1 MQAVTREP
9 LSVRATQAAARQ
21 WPVLLPFDHRV
32 EWEMLVQA
40 RPNLLL
46 DGSTSD
52 TSAMLSALKPH
63 LRQPIIQYDPN
74 TGGPVPQPKEG
85 TLVLV
90 GVDKLGTNQQ
100 KQMLRWLNQFNDRA
114 PVQVVSTTS
123 EPLFSMVE
131 AGAFLDNLYYR
142 LNIVRIDLATSSY
155 S

>member
-9 LSVRATQAAARQ
+9 LSVRAKQADARQ
-21 WPVLLPFDHRV
+21 FPMFLPVDHRP

-46 DGSTSD
+46 DGSASATSE
-52 TSAMLSALKPH
+52 MLGALNPH

-90 GVDKLGTNQQ
+90 EVARLGANQQ
-100 KQMLRWLNQFNDRA
+100 KQMLQWLNQFNGRA
-114 PVQVVSTTS
+114 LVQVVSTTS
-123 EPLFSMVE
+123 EPLFSKVE

-142 LNIVRIDLATSSY
+142 LNIVRIDLAGSSDT
-155 S
+155 